1 MARKK
6 VKKVTVKELQSYIQ
20 GAIEFNDDGW
30 CPDKSQWDK
39 IVEMIMNIKEEKVE
53 VRTEVAAPPPP
64 PPAMPANTNHSEY
77 EVRPVRAQQGS
88 LSQTEVAPA
97 PDRPPAPPTDMR
109 RLQVEKTG
117 AVRKDESS
125 GVVSSG
131 IKVKTPHV
139 DAGDYASPF
148 E

>member
-20 GAIEFNDDGW
+20 GAIEFNEDNW
-30 CPDKSQWDK
+30 CPDKAQWDK

-64 PPAMPANTNHSEY
+64 AMPANTNHPEH
-77 EVRPVRAQQGS
+77 EIRPVRAQQGS

-97 PDRPPAPPTDMR
+97 PDRPSAPPTDMR

-131 IKVKTPHV
+131 IKVKTPHLSE
-139 DAGDYASPF
+139 GDYASPF